1 MRETARESGEKERG
15 RVERVREGE
24 KERRRRRRS
33 RKGKLNSATQ
43 FETNRE

>member
-1 MRETARESGEKERG
+1 MERKREGGWREKEREGVEIERG
-15 RVERVREGE
+15 RERE
-24 KERRRRRRS
+24 RRRS

>member
-1 MRETARESGEKERG
+1 MET
-15 RVERVREGE
+15 VREGGWR
-24 KERRRRRRS
+24 ERRRRRRS